1 MITTFIMET
10 REEDRIH
17 LLSIA
22 DSIREIQGYLG
33 RADYEAYAQRED
45 IRESVIGQ
53 LNQIGGAAAM
63 LSDEFKD
70 NYADVD
76 WDVLKGLQ
84 YAHFD
89 EELELDLHPQW
100 HIVKNDLPEVMDQ
113 IMDVTSRLDR
123 EDALEAEI
131 GPDDLAVENPE
142 AMPYFTENGADL
154 QEIRMDFDDDTAFDD
169 DEEDDFDE
177 DIFDET
183 VDVDSLDLEDDSF
196 IDRRFTDDDLM
207 EDSSLDD
214 DDEEIDDEEIDD
226 EEIDDQP

>member
-33 RADYEAYAQRED
+33 RADYDAYAQRED

-70 NYADVD
+70 TYSDVD

-113 IMDVTSRLDR
+113 IMDLTAKIDR
-123 EDALEAEI
+123 EEALEGEI
-131 GPDDLAVENPE
+131 GPEDEPTENPG
-142 AMPYFTENGADL
+142 AMPYFTENVADL
-154 QEIRMDFDDDTAFDD
+154 RETRMDFDDDDAFDD
-169 DEEDDFDE
+169 DDEGDDFDD
-177 DIFDET
+177 DIFDES
-183 VDVDSLDLEDDSF
+183 VDVDNLDMEDDSF

-207 EDSSLDD
+207 DDSSLDD
-214 DDEEIDDEEIDD
+214 DVYDDEDDDLEDD
-226 EEIDDQP
+226 EI

>member
-1 MITTFIMET
+1 MNTTFIMET

-17 LLSIA
+17 LLGIA

-33 RADYEAYAQRED
+33 RADYDTYAQRED

-70 NYADVD
+70 KYADVD

-89 EELELDLHPQW
+89 QELELDLHPQW
-100 HIVKNDLPEVMDQ
+100 HIVKNDLPIVMDD
-113 IMDVTSRLDR
+113 IMDLLTTIER
-123 EDALEAEI
+123 EEAMEAEI
-131 GPDDLAVENPE
+131 GPADEPVENPG

-154 QEIRMDFDDDTAFDD
+154 RETRMEFDDDDAFDD
-169 DEEDDFDE
+169 DEEDDFDD
-177 DIFDET
+177 DIFDEN
-183 VDVDSLDLEDDSF
+183 VDVDNLDMEDDSF

-207 EDSSLDD
+207 DDSSLDD
-214 DDEEIDDEEIDD
+214 DVFDEDEEELDDDEF
-226 EEIDDQP
+226 